1 MGLWTRRSSTMQ
13 GQLVLKLGRTCS
25 IFRFVLDFFLSCC
38 LRLRFMSPS
47 PYPIMIPLPKKKLAK
62 GGLASP
68 IRLVWTYLKSN
79 TSSLGPNLG
88 T

>member
-1 MGLWTRRSSTMQ
+1 
-13 GQLVLKLGRTCS
+13 
-25 IFRFVLDFFLSCC
+25 
-38 LRLRFMSPS
+38 MSPS
-47 PYPIMIPLPKKKLAK
+47 PYPIMIPLPPKKLAK